1 MSVTRKQINR
11 FLKDWGVYFSSER
24 RQRKHAQELVGDIL
38 AAEAIPFTFPLKSG
52 GEELRA
58 APMVY
63 TPDLITKIFDLL
75 DQNASALFNAHLS

>member
-1 MSVTRKQINR
+1 MHKS
-11 FLKDWGVYFSSER
+11 F
-24 RQRKHAQELVGDIL
+24 IL

-63 TPDLITKIFDLL
+63 TPDLSTKISNLL
-75 DQNASALFNAHLS
+75 DQNAL

>member
-1 MSVTRKQINR
+1 MHKS
-11 FLKDWGVYFSSER
+11 L
-24 RQRKHAQELVGDIL
+24 IL

-63 TPDLITKIFDLL
+63 TPDLITKNFDLL